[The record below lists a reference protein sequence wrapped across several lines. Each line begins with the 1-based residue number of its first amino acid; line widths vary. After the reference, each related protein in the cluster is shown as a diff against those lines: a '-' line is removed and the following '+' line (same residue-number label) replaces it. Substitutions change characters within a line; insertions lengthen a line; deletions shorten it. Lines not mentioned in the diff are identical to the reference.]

1 MRRAADLG
9 PRVEKKAQRSSWV
22 QGILVVD
29 KPEGLT
35 SHDVVQKIR
44 RIFGLRQVGHT
55 GTLDPIASGVL
66 VVLVGS
72 ATRIAQFLQEEDKEY
87 HLTLKLGVETDTQ
100 DITGKVLREE
110 DPSRVTRPDLEKA
123 ARVYVGTSL
132 QAPPP
137 YSAVKHAGQ
146 PLYRLARKG
155 VQVKVKPKRVTI
167 YRIEV
172 CGWDMP
178 RVPMDVA
185 CSKGTYMRTLCH
197 DLGRDLGVGGCMESL
212 VRIRSGVFSLKDAVD
227 LDRLVSDPE
236 PERWL
241 REASGGL
248 RFPVAQLEEDEIGTL
263 VEGGEIPWAGAE
275 KEGHVSVT
283 KAGCLIALA
292 RIKEGNGGLCLAPV
306 KVLEPRF
313 KELLKNT

>member
-1 MRRAADLG
+1 MADPHPTRG
-9 PRVEKKAQRSSWV
+9 GKDRRSSRV

-35 SHDVVQKIR
+35 SHDVVQKVR
-44 RIFGLRQVGHT
+44 RIYGLRQVGHT

-72 ATRIAQFLQEEDKEY
+72 ATRIAQFLQEDDKEY
-87 HLTLKLGVETDTQ
+87 HLTMRLGMETDTQ
-100 DITGKVLREE
+100 DITGKILREE
-110 DPSRVTRPDLEKA
+110 DPSAVTRSDLERA
-123 ARVYVGTSL
+123 SRAYLGTFL
-132 QAPPP
+132 QAPPSF
-137 YSAVKHAGQ
+137 SAVKHSGQ

-155 VQVKVKPKRVTI
+155 VRVEVEPKRVTI
-167 YRIEV
+167 FQMKM

-178 RVPMDVA
+178 RVSLEVV

-212 VRIRSGVFSLKDAVD
+212 IRTRSGVFSLKDAVD
-227 LDRLVSDPE
+227 LESLARDPA

-248 RFPVAQLEEDEIGTL
+248 RFPVVRPDEAEIETL
-263 VEGGEIPWAGAE
+263 VGGGEIPWTGDK
-275 KEGHVSVT
+275 KEGNVSVA
-283 KAGCLIALA
+283 KAGHLIALA
-292 RIKEGNGGLCLAPV
+292 RIKEAAGGMRLSPV
-306 KVLEPRF
+306 RVLEPRF
-313 KELLKNT
+313 KELLKKI